1 MINEFK
7 IAQLLRLRLMAV
19 TGVPQVITENV
30 TATMLADQPY
40 LREACLFGETFNP
53 TLEADG
59 MQRQDGIYQI
69 DVCTPKGKGKFEG
82 LAHIETL
89 KAAFKREAGAMVDG
103 SLRINLEGSTTSPAR
118 TEQDHF
124 IYSLSIRYTVVV

>member
-30 TATMLADQPY
+30 TATMLANQSY

-53 TLEADG
+53 TLDVNG

-82 LAHIETL
+82 LSHIETL
-89 KAAFKREAGAMVDG
+89 KAAFKREVAAMVDG
-103 SLRINLEGSTTSPAR
+103 DLKINLEGFTTSPAR
-118 TEQDHF
+118 VEQDHF
-124 IYSLSIRYTVVV
+124 IYSLSIRYTVVL

>member
-7 IAQLLRLRLMAV
+7 IAQLLRARLAAV

-30 TATMLADQPY
+30 TATMLANQSY

-53 TLEADG
+53 TLEAGG
-59 MQRQDGIYQI
+59 MQRQDGVYQI

-103 SLRINLEGSTTSPAR
+103 DLRINLEGSTTSPAR

-124 IYSLSIRYTVVV
+124 IYSLSVRWMVVV

>member
-1 MINEFK
+1 MNEK
-7 IAQLLRLRLMAV
+7 RIAELLRARLGTV
-19 TGVPQVITENV
+19 TGVPAIITENLA
-30 TATMLADQPY
+30 ATMIKDNSY

-53 TLEADG
+53 TLEAEG
-59 MQRQDGIYQI
+59 MQRQDGVYQI

-103 SLRINLEGSTTSPAR
+103 DLRINLEGSSTSPAR

-124 IYSLSIRYTVVV
+124 IYSLSIRWTVVV

>member
-7 IAQLLRLRLMAV
+7 IAQLLRARLASV

-30 TATMLADQPY
+30 TATMLANQSY

-53 TLEADG
+53 TLDVNG
-59 MQRQDGIYQI
+59 MQRQDGVYQI

-82 LAHIETL
+82 LSHIETL
-89 KAAFKREAGAMVDG
+89 KAAFKREVAAMVDG
-103 SLRINLEGSTTSPAR
+103 DLKINLEGFTTSPAR
-118 TEQDHF
+118 IDGDHF
-124 IYSLSIRYTVVV
+124 IYSLSIRYTVVS

>member
-1 MINEFK
+1 MNEFK
-7 IAQLLRLRLMAV
+7 IAQLLRARLAAV
-19 TGVPQVITENV
+19 AGVPAIISENV
-30 TATMLADQPY
+30 TATMQPALSY

-53 TLEADG
+53 SLAADG

-82 LAHIETL
+82 LSVAELL
-89 KAAFKREAGAMVDG
+89 KAAFRRQPAAMVDG
-103 SLRINLEGSTTSPAR
+103 DLRINLEGSTTSPAR

-124 IYSLSIRYTVVV
+124 IYSLSVRWTVVV

>member
-30 TATMLADQPY
+30 AATMLANQSY
-40 LREACLFGETFNP
+40 LREACLFGETFSP

-82 LAHIETL
+82 LSHIETL
-89 KAAFKREAGAMVDG
+89 KAAFKREVAAMVDG
-103 SLRINLEGSTTSPAR
+103 DLKINLEGFTTSPAR

-124 IYSLSIRYTVVV
+124 IYSLSIRYTVVL